1 MQIKITGHGL
11 EVSAPLRDYAQQK
24 MSNLEAFFGNI
35 QKVEVVM
42 DARSIDNVD
51 KRQVAEIRAWM
62 AGHKMIQ
69 AKEAGRDM
77 YAAIDLAYDEAKR
90 QIERHKEKMV
100 KEQRRKGEKIKKIS
114 REVNLTAAAPEEK
127 SIVKL
132 KRFARKPMNYE
143 EALAELKS
151 MGQDF
156 IAFRNTETGEMN
168 VLCHNKEDYD
178 LLRPE
183 KELTTSQ
190 AVEELK
196 SSGGNILVFN
206 NLETNSPAVVF
217 QRKSGNYGLIE
228 PEA

>member
-1 MQIKITGHGL
+1 MQITITGHGL
-11 EVSAPLRDYAQQK
+11 EITASLRDYAQGK
-24 MSNLEAFFGNI
+24 MSKLEEFFDNI
-35 QKVEVVM
+35 QKVELIL

-77 YAAIDLAYDEAKR
+77 YSAIDLAYAEAKV

-100 KEQRRKGEKIKKIS
+100 REQRRKGEKIKKIS
-114 REVNLTAAAPEEK
+114 RELNLSASAEETA
-127 SIVKL
+127 IVKL
-132 KRFARKPMNYE
+132 ERFARKPMNYE
-143 EALAELKS
+143 EAMAELKS

-156 IAFRNTETGEMN
+156 IAFHNTESGEVN
-168 VLCHNKEDYD
+168 VLRRNKNDYN
-178 LLRPE
+178 LLRAE
-183 KELTTSQ
+183 KEMTASQ

-196 SSGGNILVFN
+196 SSGENILVFN
-206 NLETNSPAVVF
+206 NLETNSPAVIF
-217 QRKSGNYGLIE
+217 QRKSGNFGLIE

>member
-11 EVSAPLRDYAQQK
+11 EITASLRDYAQGK
-24 MSNLEAFFGNI
+24 MSKLEEFFDNI
-35 QKVEVVM
+35 QKVELIL
-42 DARSIDNVD
+42 DARLIDNVD

-77 YAAIDLAYDEAKR
+77 YSAIDLAYAAAKG

-100 KEQRRKGEKIKKIS
+100 KEKRRKGGEKKKLAREFKLPTPAAGTSIIKL
-114 REVNLTAAAPEEK
+114 E
-127 SIVKL
+127 
-132 KRFARKPMNYE
+132 RFAGKPMNYE

-156 IAFRNTETGEMN
+156 IAFHNTESGEVN
-168 VLCHNKEDYD
+168 VLRRNKDDYN
-178 LLRPE
+178 LLKPE
-183 KELTTSQ
+183 KKLTAVQ

-196 SSGGNILVFN
+196 KSGENILVFN
-206 NLETNSPAVVF
+206 NLETNSPAVIF
-217 QRKSGNYGLIE
+217 QRKSGNFGLIE